1 MAEGGKEGGR
11 KGGRERGG
19 EEGGEGGREGG
30 REGREGGR
38 ERGREGVT
46 GDCSSWIERPHTGT
60 FSLAAALSVRV
71 IELEEA
77 AGQAALRPAPDVAR
91 LDPGSDECAHTITLI
106 HSTPY
111 ALLRGGRGGGERGR
125 GGEERREGRVIGSGG
140 RDG

>member
-1 MAEGGKEGGR
+1 M
-11 KGGRERGG
+11 
-19 EEGGEGGREGG
+19 
-30 REGREGGR
+30 
-38 ERGREGVT
+38 T
-46 GDCSSWIERPHTGT
+46 GDCSSWVERPHTGT

-77 AGQAALRPAPDVAR
+77 AGQAALRPAPDIAW

-111 ALLRGGRGGGERGR
+111 ALLRGGRERRRRGEGRGGEGREGEGGREGGEGRREGGEERGRGGEGREGGR